1 MTQPTAQDNSG
12 ATAID
17 PRGPSPWRRWRWLA
31 LVLLVVVAL
40 LIWRWVAHRAPPP
53 TAPPSPVAVV
63 STVVTP
69 VDLPRYVVGIGTVQ
83 ATTSVT
89 VRARV
94 DGQIERVVFVEGR
107 DVKAGDLLVQ
117 IDPRPYRA
125 QVEQARAT
133 KARDA
138 AQLANAR
145 LDLQRYRVLSAQGA
159 TSQQQADTQA
169 ALVKQLEAAVL
180 TDQAQI
186 DYALVQLD
194 YTTIRSPIDG
204 RTGVRLVDVGNIVHA
219 TDANGI
225 VIVNLIDPITVLF
238 TLPEETVGP
247 VNAAIQA
254 AGGAGLA
261 VDAYARD
268 SGAGGERLASG
279 KLTLIN
285 NQIDNASGTVQ
296 LKATFANAGHRLWPG
311 QYVNAR
317 LMLGMRSQA
326 IVVDTSVV
334 QNGPSGTFVYVID
347 GQSKAAV
354 QAVKVG
360 AMQGNQAIIESG
372 LSAGQRVVVDGQLKL
387 RQGTLVTEVR
397 NASSTR
403 SAAPSTQS
411 VPTSQPA
418 SSSAGSVGPDSPAN
432 PANPASSAAAAGPA
446 GR

>member
-12 ATAID
+12 APAAR
-17 PRGPSPWRRWRWLA
+17 PGGPSPWRRWRWLA
-31 LVLLVVVAL
+31 LVLLIVVAL
-40 LIWRWVAHRAPPP
+40 LIWRWGAHRATPPVAPPP
-53 TAPPSPVAVV
+53 PVAIASSVV
-63 STVVTP
+63 NP

-94 DGQIERVVFVEGR
+94 DGQIERVAFVEGR

-125 QVEQARAT
+125 QLEQARAT
-133 KARDA
+133 KARDV

-145 LDLQRYRVLSAQGA
+145 LDLQRYRTLAAQGA
-159 TSQQQADTQA
+159 SPQQQADTQA

-186 DYALVQLD
+186 DFAAVQLD

-225 VIVNLIDPITVLF
+225 VIVNQIDPITVLF
-238 TLPEETVGP
+238 TLPEEVVGP
-247 VNAAIQA
+247 VNAAIRS
-254 AGGAGLA
+254 AGSAGLV

-268 SGAGGERLASG
+268 SGAGGQRLASG

-285 NQIDNASGTVQ
+285 NQIDNTSGTVQ
-296 LKATFANAGHRLWPG
+296 LKATFANAGHGLWPG

-317 LMLGMRSQA
+317 LMLGVMTQA

-334 QNGPSGTFVYVID
+334 QNGPNGTFVYVVD
-347 GQSKAAV
+347 GQGKAAV
-354 QAVKVG
+354 RPVKIGVT
-360 AMQGNQAIIESG
+360 QGNQAVIESG
-372 LSAGQRVVVDGQLKL
+372 LAAGTRVVVDGQLKL
-387 RQGTLVTEVR
+387 RPGTPVTEVR
-397 NASSTR
+397 NASATR
-403 SAAPSTQS
+403 STPASAPSAPAPQTAS
-411 VPTSQPA
+411 KPQPA
-418 SSSAGSVGPDSPAN
+418 SSSGESVV
-432 PANPASSAAAAGPA
+432 PA
-446 GR
+446 GQAGY